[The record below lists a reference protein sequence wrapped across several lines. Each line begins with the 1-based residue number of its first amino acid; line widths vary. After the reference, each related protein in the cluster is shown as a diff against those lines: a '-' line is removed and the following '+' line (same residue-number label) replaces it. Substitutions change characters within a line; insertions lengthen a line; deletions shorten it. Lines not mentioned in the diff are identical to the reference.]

1 MAAEPAQPSIGPY
14 ETQSELGR
22 GGMGIV
28 YLALDPAIGRQ
39 IAVKVIRVDAFA
51 DPDQAAEV
59 RLRFSREAA
68 AAGRLNHPGIVTV
81 YQLGER
87 GDTIYIA
94 MEFVQGT
101 SLDRILKSGPMRDV
115 RQVIRLLEQ
124 VAEALDYA
132 HSMGIVHRDVKPA
145 NILVREDGKAKITDF
160 GIAKICSQN
169 VTQTGASLGTPD
181 YMSPEQIMAL
191 HVDGR
196 ADQFSLAVMAFL
208 MLSGRKPFE
217 GATPNAL
224 LVQIVQAHPLHLHE
238 VNPQIPA
245 KAGRVLDKALSKS
258 PADRFGS
265 CRDFVTALGE
275 ALGADAAAVP
285 AQPFAPSGRAVRR
298 ATIYASFVAL
308 LIAGALAAAWL
319 LRPRHEPDGETAPRI
334 AVPESGPP
342 GRLEGSIAKTVPG
355 QLSGAAKVQAV
366 PVPAPAAKLDAAVPK
381 TIMNRKDGL
390 AYVLIDNS
398 PPGNRAH
405 LLYLTRTEVTASA
418 FARFRPRAS
427 LNGNMPATDV
437 TWDDAR
443 AYCEWAGGRLPKESE
458 WDHAARGGSSGGA
471 GGSLSEIAWFAAN
484 SGGIVH
490 EVGRK
495 RPNGFGLHDMQGNV
509 WEWVADPAGEGRARG
524 SEHVLR
530 GGSAMSARQHVGV
543 SARWSLDPTAKDST
557 IGFRCLLERPVSGTP
572 ASGDP
577 DR

>member
-14 ETQSELGR
+14 QIQSELGR
-22 GGMGIV
+22 GGMGVV

-81 YQLGER
+81 YQLGEHR
-87 GDTIYIA
+87 DTIYIA

-101 SLDRILKSGPMRDV
+101 SLDRILKSGPMREV
-115 RQVIRLLEQ
+115 KQVIRLLEQ
-124 VAEALDYA
+124 VAEGLDYA

-169 VTQTGASLGTPD
+169 VTQTGAALGTPD

-191 HVDGR
+191 QVDGR

-217 GATPNAL
+217 AATPNAL
-224 LVQIVQAHPLHLHE
+224 LVQIVQAHPLRLHE
-238 VNPQIPA
+238 VNPQIST
-245 KAGRVLDKALSKS
+245 KAARVLDKALSKP

-265 CRDFVTALGE
+265 CREFVTALAE

-285 AQPFAPSGRAVRR
+285 APAPPGRAFRR
-298 ATIYASFVAL
+298 TAVYASLVAL
-308 LIAGALAAAWL
+308 LIAGAIAAAWL
-319 LRPRHEPDGETAPRI
+319 SRARHEPLGETARRI
-334 AVPESGPP
+334 AVPEPGPP
-342 GRLEGSIAKTVPG
+342 ARLDASIPG
-355 QLSGAAKVQAV
+355 QLPQTESGAVMVKAV
-366 PVPAPAAKLDAAVPK
+366 PEPIPAAKLDSTPPK
-381 TIMNRKDGL
+381 TIVNRKDGL
-390 AYVLIDNS
+390 AYVLIDDS

-418 FARFRPRAS
+418 FARFSPGAS
-427 LNGNMPATDV
+427 IDGDMPATGV

-443 AYCEWAGGRLPKESE
+443 AYCEWAGGRLPTESE
-458 WDHAARGGSSGGA
+458 WAHAALGGSSGAA
-471 GGSLSEIAWFAAN
+471 GGSLSEIAWFDAN
-484 SGGIVH
+484 SGGAVH
-490 EVGRK
+490 RVGRK
-495 RPNGFGLHDMQGNV
+495 RPNRFGLHDMQGNV
-509 WEWVADPAGEGRARG
+509 WEWVADAAGEGGSRG

-530 GGSAMSARQHVGV
+530 GGSAMSARQHVGG
-543 SARWSLDPTAKDST
+543 SARWSLDPTAKDSM
-557 IGFRCLLERPVSGTP
+557 IGFRCILERPVSGIPTG
-572 ASGDP
+572 GDP
-577 DR
+577 GR